1 MTIQTPDKDVIKD
14 REAGLSLIE
23 VLAVLAIIGIVG
35 TLVFINVVPLI
46 GGANTSAA
54 EAQVR
59 QLVQGVETHNLVIG
73 RYPTTEEGL
82 EALLNPPADPR
93 EAARFPEGGFLTQ
106 AALPLDPWGNPYQ
119 YMIPGENG
127 RYDIWSWGADGR
139 PGGEGENADIGNW
152 APEAE

>member
-1 MTIQTPDKDVIKD
+1 MTVQHPDETAAKD

-35 TLVFINVVPLI
+35 TLVFINVIPLL
-46 GGANTSAA
+46 GNANTTAA
-54 EAQVR
+54 EAQVS
-59 QLVQGVETHNLVIG
+59 QLEQGVETYNLIIG

-82 EALLNPPADPR
+82 EALVAAPADPR
-93 EAARFPEGGFLTQ
+93 EAARFPEGGFIN
-106 AALPLDPWGNPYQ
+106 ALPLDPWGNPYQ

-139 PGGEGENADIGNW
+139 PGGEGEDADIGNW
-152 APEAE
+152 TPESG